1 MKNSLQDLKIFVKI
15 VFVNLIEKNVVKVKD
30 FQVFNDNF
38 FGRGN
43 SIGFL
48 LWVMILFESEKVL
61 ILFKNVILVDGLELN
76 NVILNGKRFDFMICN
91 IILVNV

>member
-1 MKNSLQDLKIFVKI
+1 M
-15 VFVNLIEKNVVKVKD
+15 
-30 FQVFNDNF
+30 FNDNF

-76 NVILNGKRFDFMICN
+76 NVVLNGKRFDFMICN
-91 IILVNV
+91 IILVDV

>member
-1 MKNSLQDLKIFVKI
+1 M
-15 VFVNLIEKNVVKVKD
+15 
-30 FQVFNDNF
+30 FNDNF